1 MSQSVGLNFKTRI
14 PQFSDD
20 ASIEEA
26 LKVYHYGVDNYSSQ
40 PIPND
45 SIEGNFR
52 SLDDRLTTVEDAIDN
67 LNVTF
72 IEATSSSSSPNTIVP
87 ENLSTIP
94 LTIKGVS
101 SQTAN
106 LQQWQDSSSTNLAVI
121 FSNGAASFAGY
132 TSIGSSA
139 QSTTTA
145 NSITVG
151 NAAHKGITVKAA
163 SSQSANLQE
172 WQDSSGTAM
181 SWITSNGAIYQ
192 QGVQVGSGSGDFASN
207 FLLMGS

>member
-1 MSQSVGLNFKTRI
+1 MSQSVGLNFKSRI

-26 LKVYHYGVDNYSSQ
+26 LKVYHYGVDNYSTQ

-52 SLDDRLTTVEDAIDN
+52 SLDDRLIVVEDALDN
-67 LNVTF
+67 LSVTF
-72 IEATSSSSSPNTIVP
+72 IEATSPSSSPNTIIP
-87 ENLSTIP
+87 ENSSTIP

-106 LQQWQDSSSTNLAVI
+106 LQQWQDNSSTNLAVV

-132 TSIGSSA
+132 ISIGSVA
-139 QSTTTA
+139 QSTTVA
-145 NSITVG
+145 NPITIG
-151 NAAHKGITVKAA
+151 DAAHKGITIRSA
-163 SSQSANLQE
+163 SDQSANIQE
-172 WQDSSGTAM
+172 WQNSSGTAM
-181 SWITSNGAIYQ
+181 SWVTADGKIYQ
-192 QGVQVGSGSGDFASN
+192 QGNEITEGNLNSN
-207 FLLMGS
+207 FLFMGS

>member
-1 MSQSVGLNFKTRI
+1 MSQSVGLNFKSRI

-26 LKVYHYGVDNYSSQ
+26 LKVYHYGVDNYSTQ

-52 SLDDRLTTVEDAIDN
+52 SLDDRLIVVEDALDN
-67 LNVTF
+67 LAVTF
-72 IEATSSSSSPNTIVP
+72 IEATSSSSSPNTITP
-87 ENLSTIP
+87 ENSSTIP

-106 LQQWQDSSSTNLAVI
+106 LQQWQDNSSTNLAVV
-121 FSNGAASFAGY
+121 FSNGAASFGGY
-132 TSIGSSA
+132 VSVGATA

-145 NSITVG
+145 NSITIG

-163 SSQSANLQE
+163 SSQSANVQE

-181 SWITSNGAIYQ
+181 SWVTADGKIYQ
-192 QGVQVGSGSGDFASN
+192 QGTQVGSGSGDLTSN